1 MKALLIVHMQ
11 KDIVEAD
18 GAFGQLFAGE
28 VERRQV
34 VAEVTRCAAEMR
46 EIGGLVVWLRIA
58 FDGDYQAN
66 MPLLQAAESM
76 ACLAEG
82 SPGAQLVL
90 PVAPGDK
97 VVTHRRPG
105 PFTDSELASLL
116 RERQVTD
123 VYVAGVATNASVEG
137 CVRQAA
143 DLGFRTHVVEPA
155 CAAADADSHAASIST
170 MTALFCCSA
179 VRNVS

>member
-46 EIGGLVVWLRIA
+46 ELGGLVVWLRIA

-66 MPLLQAAESM
+66 MPLL
-76 ACLAEG
+76 
-82 SPGAQLVL
+82 
-90 PVAPGDK
+90 
-97 VVTHRRPG
+97 
-105 PFTDSELASLL
+105 
-116 RERQVTD
+116 
-123 VYVAGVATNASVEG
+123 
-137 CVRQAA
+137 
-143 DLGFRTHVVEPA
+143 
-155 CAAADADSHAASIST
+155 
-170 MTALFCCSA
+170 
-179 VRNVS
+179 